1 MHPFYNPNDQ
11 WCLSQNLNSQ
21 KMQPFDMDNTT
32 GRSLLESRLSDRHKT
47 KTIVLRLGHTIRDN
61 NRLLYQCRTIKTSCR
76 KGEFRPKITIK
87 VCAQLFNSINEY
99 SLCRITIVISDGTS
113 FANANPFT
121 CVVLQKH
128 AYLLIHYAYGLFGEV
143 TIFLYNHHVLP
154 RYKKGLGPVVIS

>member
-47 KTIVLRLGHTIRDN
+47 KTIVLRLGPTIRDN

-99 SLCRITIVISDGTS
+99 SLSRITIIISDDEFCECQSIYMCGVAKACLPTNS
-113 FANANPFT
+113 LCLRIIWRSYN
-121 CVVLQKH
+121 
-128 AYLLIHYAYGLFGEV
+128 
-143 TIFLYNHHVLP
+143 IFV
-154 RYKKGLGPVVIS
+154 